1 MFESLTEKIEKVI
14 KNIKGE
20 GRITENN
27 INNIVRD
34 VRLALLESDVNYKV
48 VKEFTDKVKE
58 KALGEEVQRSL
69 KPAELFL
76 KILKDELLEIL
87 GNDNDN
93 ILLDKKPSIIMLVGL
108 QGSGKTTTVAK
119 LGNLLQKKENKRVMF
134 IAADIYRPAAIDQ
147 LKTLGKEVDI
157 YVYSEDNN
165 PVLIVGNGIKY
176 AKDNY
181 YDVIIIDTAGRLHI
195 DDVLMQEL
203 NDIVN
208 ISNPNEILLV
218 IDAMIGQDA
227 INVINGFNEKLK
239 LTGTILTKMDSNTKG
254 GVALSVK
261 HLTNIPIKFVGNSEK
276 IDGITLFD
284 KERMVDRILGSGDI
298 LSIIEKAEEVIDKDE
313 AEKVAKKLQKG
324 DMDLNDFLSQLKQIK
339 KMGPL
344 ENIIKMLPGASKMG
358 LNNVS
363 VDPKQIN
370 KIEAII
376 SSMTIKERQNPDIIK
391 ASRKIRIANGSGTK
405 VEDVN
410 KLLNQFEQMKKM
422 FKMFK
427 NGGLKLPF

>member
-48 VKEFTDKVKE
+48 VKEFTEKVKE
-58 KALGEEVQRSL
+58 KALGEEVKRSL
-69 KPAELFL
+69 KPAEMFL

-87 GNDNDN
+87 GNENDN
-93 ILLDKKPSIIMLVGL
+93 LILNKKPSIIMLVGL

-119 LGNLLQKKENKRVMF
+119 LGNLLKKKENKKVMF

-157 YVYSEDNN
+157 YVYSENNN
-165 PVLIVGNGIKY
+165 PVLIVENGIRY
-176 AKDNY
+176 AKDNN

-195 DDVLMQEL
+195 DDILMKEL

-284 KERMVDRILGSGDI
+284 KERMIDRILGGGDI
-298 LSIIEKAEEVIDKDE
+298 LSIIEKAEEVIDKEE

-324 DMDLNDFLSQLKQIK
+324 DMNLNDFLSQLKQIK

-363 VDPKQIN
+363 IDPKQIN

-376 SSMTIKERQNPDIIK
+376 SSMTINERENPDIIK

>member
-48 VKEFTDKVKE
+48 VKEFTEKVKE
-58 KALGEEVQRSL
+58 KALGEEVKRSL
-69 KPAELFL
+69 KPAEMFL

-87 GNDNDN
+87 GNENDN
-93 ILLDKKPSIIMLVGL
+93 LILNKKPSIIMLVGL

-119 LGNLLQKKENKRVMF
+119 LGNLLKKKENKKVMF

-157 YVYSEDNN
+157 YVYNENNN
-165 PVLIVGNGIKY
+165 PVIIVENGIRY
-176 AKDNY
+176 AKDNN

-203 NDIVN
+203 NDIAN

-284 KERMVDRILGSGDI
+284 KERMIDRILGGGDI
-298 LSIIEKAEEVIDKDE
+298 LSIIEKAEEVIDKE
-313 AEKVAKKLQKG
+313 EVEKVAKKLQKG
-324 DMDLNDFLSQLKQIK
+324 DMNLNDFLSQLKQIK

-363 VDPKQIN
+363 IDPKQIN

-376 SSMTIKERQNPDIIK
+376 SSMTINERENPDIIK

>member
-1 MFESLTEKIEKVI
+1 MFENLTEKIEKVI

-27 INNIVRD
+27 INDIVRD
-34 VRLALLESDVNYKV
+34 VRLALLEADVNYKV
-48 VKEFTDKVKE
+48 VKEFTDRVKE
-58 KALGEEVQRSL
+58 KALGEEVKRSL

-76 KILKDELLEIL
+76 KILKDELLDIL
-87 GNDNDN
+87 GNENNDLVLN
-93 ILLDKKPSIIMLVGL
+93 RKPSVIMLVGL

-119 LGNLLQKKENKRVMF
+119 LGNLLQKKENKKIMF

-147 LKTLGKEVDI
+147 LKTLGKELNI
-157 YVYSEDNN
+157 YVYSEDNS
-165 PVLIVGNGIKY
+165 PVLIVENGIKY
-176 AKDNY
+176 AKENN

-195 DDVLMQEL
+195 DEVLMQEL
-203 NDIVN
+203 NN
-208 ISNPNEILLV
+208 IISVSNPNEILLV

-261 HLTNIPIKFVGNSEK
+261 HLTNIPIKFVGDSEK
-276 IDGITLFD
+276 IDGLTIFD
-284 KERMVDRILGSGDI
+284 KDRMVSRILGDGDI

-324 DMDLNDFLSQLKQIK
+324 NMDLDDFLNQLKQIK
-339 KMGPL
+339 RMGPL
-344 ENIIKMLPGASKMG
+344 ENILKMLPGASKMG

-363 VDPKQIN
+363 VDPKQISR
-370 KIEAII
+370 IEAII

-391 ASRKIRIANGSGTK
+391 ASRKIRIANGSGTS

-410 KLLNQFEQMKKM
+410 KLLKQFEQMKQLL
-422 FKMFK
+422 KMFK
-427 NGGLKLPF
+427 NGNLKLPF

>member
-27 INNIVRD
+27 INSIVRD

-58 KALGEEVQRSL
+58 KALGEEVKRSL

-76 KILKDELLEIL
+76 KILKDELLEVL
-87 GNDNDN
+87 GNDNN
-93 ILLDKKPSIIMLVGL
+93 SLLLNKKPSIIMLVGL

-119 LGNLLQKKENKRVMF
+119 LGNLLKKKENKKVMF
-134 IAADIYRPAAIDQ
+134 IAADIYRLAAIDQ

-157 YVYSEDNN
+157 YVYSENNN
-165 PVLIVGNGIKY
+165 PVVIVENGIKY
-176 AKDNY
+176 AKDNN
-181 YDVIIIDTAGRLHI
+181 YDVIVIDTAGRLHI

-203 NDIVN
+203 NDIAN
-208 ISNPNEILLV
+208 ISSPNEILLV

-298 LSIIEKAEEVIDKDE
+298 LSIIEKAEEVIDKEE

-324 DMDLNDFLSQLKQIK
+324 DIDLNDFLSQLKQIK

-344 ENIIKMLPGASKMG
+344 ENIIKMLPGAAKMG

-363 VDPKQIN
+363 IDPKQIN

-376 SSMTIKERQNPDIIK
+376 NSMTIKERQNPDIIK
-391 ASRKIRIANGSGTK
+391 ASRKIRIATGSGTK

-410 KLLNQFEQMKKM
+410 KLLNQFDQMKKM
-422 FKMFK
+422 LKMFK